1 MKFTISHLLLFITF
15 FSCNKEITVDI
26 EDPIKEPN
34 AWFTI
39 NYPKDANG
47 NYVIAFTDE
56 DYRNRWIHFL
66 LFTEA
71 TPLNLPDSLS
81 NRAVK
86 ITSGF
91 SSNCFWLLNE
101 RESVVIPE
109 YVPFTDPHQSP
120 YYAKPINAGG
130 NLVVLKNS
138 YTVHIFSDTAEGRL
152 KRYDSTSQYRP
163 YKAKPGNFWGKT
175 SVFPLSIALTH
186 NEIKIYGRVTWEIEG
201 STRKFEKIDSLK
213 ILFK

>member
-1 MKFTISHLLLFITF
+1 MKKGYVLVLLSLLLLG
-15 FSCNKEITVDI
+15 CDKEVSVDI
-26 EDPIKEPN
+26 QDPIKEPT

-39 NYPKDANG
+39 NYPKDADG

-71 TPLNLPDSLS
+71 TPINLPDSLS

-86 ITSGF
+86 VTSAF

-101 RESVVIPE
+101 KESVVIPE
-109 YVPFTDPHQSP
+109 YVPFTDPSQSP
-120 YYAKPINAGG
+120 YYNKPINACG
-130 NLVVLKNS
+130 NQVILKDS
-138 YTVHIFSDTAEGRL
+138 YTVHICSDTAQGRL
-152 KRYDSTSQYRP
+152 SKYDPARVYKP
-163 YKAKPGNFWGKT
+163 YKPKEGNLWGKT

-186 NEIKIYGRVTWEIEG
+186 NTIKIYGRVTWEIEG

-213 ILFK
+213 IIFK